1 MGSAPEKTKRR
12 ARANRIAL
20 KVAAPAALLSA
31 VGVALSGLLFG
42 TPFLQMMWVTA
53 LLVFVGT
60 YAVSVGIL
68 ARRLALGRTLL
79 HQIRHSR
86 FENLKEAKLA
96 RGDELNDLVRQVYR
110 TGQVLQREMAE
121 LRRMEDYRRDFI
133 GNVSHELKTP
143 IFAIRGFAETL
154 DGGALENA
162 KVNRKFV
169 QKILRNADRLDHL
182 ARDLGEI
189 ARIEQGELIMSP
201 EPFSMRLLAHE
212 IVESLEPIATKQ
224 SVRLDWQ
231 VPADLPDVMGD
242 REHIRQVVVNLMEN
256 AIKYNN
262 KQGFVRLVARVVPT
276 GEASISVIDNGLG
289 IPAEVIHRITE
300 RFFRVDKSR
309 SRAQGGT
316 GLGLAIVK
324 HILAAHDRSLIV
336 ESREGVGSTFG
347 FTLPLAEISIQK
359 PEDEPALASA

>member
-1 MGSAPEKTKRR
+1 M
-12 ARANRIAL
+12 
-20 KVAAPAALLSA
+20 
-31 VGVALSGLLFG
+31 SGLITG
-42 TPFLQMMWVTA
+42 VPFLTTLVVTG
-53 LLVFVGT
+53 LVVFLGT
-60 YAVSVGIL
+60 YGVVVAIL

-86 FENLKEAKLA
+86 FENLKEAKLP

-154 DGGALENA
+154 EGGALENP

-189 ARIEQGELIMSP
+189 ARIEQGQLIMHP
-201 EPFSMRLLAHE
+201 EPFSMQLLAHE
-212 IVESLEPIATKQ
+212 IVESLEPIAAKK
-224 SVRLDWQ
+224 SVRLDWG
-231 VPADLPDVMGD
+231 VHADLPEVVGD
-242 REHIRQVVVNLMEN
+242 REHIRQVIVNLMEN
-256 AIKYNN
+256 AVKYNN
-262 KQGFVRLVARVVPT
+262 DEGFVRLTAQLDT
-276 GEASISVIDNGLG
+276 NGEASIAVTDNGLG
-289 IPAEVIHRITE
+289 IPDELIPRITE

-309 SRAQGGT
+309 SRSQGGT

-324 HILAAHDRSLIV
+324 HILAAHGRSLMV

-347 FTLPLAEISIQK
+347 FTLPIGGETSVDSSPA
-359 PEDEPALASA
+359 PETSSS

>member
-1 MGSAPEKTKRR
+1 MSALGVL
-12 ARANRIAL
+12 ASAL
-20 KVAAPAALLSA
+20 ITGAPFVTTLA
-31 VGVALSGLLFG
+31 VTGTVVFLGTYGVA
-42 TPFLQMMWVTA
+42 VA
-53 LLVFVGT
+53 
-60 YAVSVGIL
+60 IL

-86 FENLKEAKLA
+86 FENLKEAKLP

-110 TGQVLQREMAE
+110 TGQVLEREMAE

-154 DGGALENA
+154 EGGALDNA

-189 ARIEQGELIMSP
+189 ARIEQGELIMHP
-201 EPFSMRLLAHE
+201 EPFSMLVLAHE
-212 IVESLEPIATKQ
+212 IVESLEPIAAKK
-224 SVRLDWQ
+224 SVRLDWA
-231 VPADLPDVMGD
+231 VPADLPSVVGD
-242 REHIRQVVVNLMEN
+242 REHIRQVIVNLMEN

-262 KQGFVRLVARVVPT
+262 DEGFVRLTAQVGAN
-276 GEASISVIDNGLG
+276 GEANVSVTDNGLG
-289 IPAEVIHRITE
+289 IPAELVPRITE

-309 SRAQGGT
+309 SRSQGGT

-324 HILAAHDRSLIV
+324 HILAAHGRSLRV
-336 ESREGVGSTFG
+336 ESREGIGSTFG
-347 FTLPLAEISIQK
+347 FTLPLGTEISG
-359 PEDEPALASA
+359 ESGPALETAGT